1 MPKQKEKSSKYQ
13 SKFYKVVPTAI
24 FGLAGLF
31 YLAVPYE
38 VIAASGLGFRAMEG
52 DQLIFG
58 IVFLVMAGVFWFV
71 NSRKRK

>member
-1 MPKQKEKSSKYQ
+1 MPKQKKKTNRYQ
-13 SKFYKVVPTAI
+13 AKFYEVIPTVI

-38 VIAASGLGFRAMEG
+38 IIAASGLGFRATEG
-52 DQLIFG
+52 NQVIFG

>member
-1 MPKQKEKSSKYQ
+1 MPKQKKKTNRYQ
-13 SKFYKVVPTAI
+13 AKFYKAVPTAI

-38 VIAASGLGFRAMEG
+38 IIAASGLGFRAMEG

-58 IVFLVMAGVFWFV
+58 IVFLVIAGIFWFV
-71 NSRKRK
+71 NSRKWK